1 MENGNSAQLF
11 LLREGETMRRLRD
24 YSGQLNPKIKLENF
38 SKDVLVKLL
47 KMYSR
52 LYLAI
57 DGFWYLSVKEKV
69 NNDMALAC
77 DFWVWGKQCKNEMER
92 ITQLLNIQGKDVSS
106 FLKTLQLS
114 PWMWNYQYEI
124 EVKNSNFGIL
134 TVIQC
139 PTLEAL
145 EKEGEGRE
153 KTFCKTVEAAIFKM
167 YVDCFNPQIGVN
179 YLKLPPRKSK
189 DEIACQWEFKM

>member
-1 MENGNSAQLF
+1 MSK
-11 LLREGETMRRLRD
+11 LRD
-24 YSGQLNPKIKLENF
+24 YSGQLNPNIKVEDF
-38 SKDVLVKLL
+38 SKDVLVKLV

-77 DFWVWGKQCKNEMER
+77 DLWVWRKQCKYEMGR
-92 ITQLLNIQGKDVSS
+92 ITKLLNIQGKDVVS
-106 FLKTLQLS
+106 FLKTLQLT
-114 PWMWNYQYEI
+114 PWMLNLQYEI
-124 EVKNSNFGIL
+124 KVKKNNFGIL

-153 KTFCKTVEAAIFKM
+153 NTFCKDVESAIFNM
-167 YVDCFNPQIGVN
+167 YADCFTPQIEVN
-179 YLKLPPRKSK
+179 YLKLPPRKNK

>member
-1 MENGNSAQLF
+1 MS
-11 LLREGETMRRLRD
+11 RLKD
-24 YSGQLNPKIKLENF
+24 YSGQLNPNIRIEDF
-38 SKDVLVKLL
+38 SRDALVKLV
-47 KMYSR
+47 KMYGR
-52 LYLAI
+52 LFLAV

-77 DFWVWGKQCKNEMER
+77 DLWVWRKQCKYEMGR
-92 ITQLLNIQGKDVSS
+92 ITKLLNIQGKDVVSL
-106 FLKTLQLS
+106 FKALQLS
-114 PWMWNYQYEI
+114 PWMLNFQYEMKI
-124 EVKNSNFGIL
+124 EKSNFGIL

-153 KTFCKTVEAAIFKM
+153 NSLCRAVEPVMFKA
-167 YVDCFNPQIGVN
+167 YAECFNPQIEVN
-179 YLKLPPRKSK
+179 YLKLPPRKNR

>member
-1 MENGNSAQLF
+1 
-11 LLREGETMRRLRD
+11 MRKLRD
-24 YSGQLNPKIKLENF
+24 YSGQLNPNIKLENF

-52 LYLAI
+52 LYLAV

-77 DFWVWGKQCKNEMER
+77 DLWVWGKQCKYELER
-92 ITQLLNIQGKDVSS
+92 ITKLLNIQGKDVVS
-106 FLKTLQLS
+106 FLKAFQLS
-114 PWMWNYQYEI
+114 PWMWNLQYEI
-124 EVKNSNFGIL
+124 EVKNSNICVL
-134 TVIQC
+134 TIIQC

-153 KTFCKTVEAAIFKM
+153 KTFCKDVDSKLFKM
-167 YVDCFNPQIGVN
+167 YVDCFNPQIEVN
-179 YLKLPPRKSK
+179 YLRVPPRKNE
-189 DEIACQWEFKM
+189 DEIACQREFKM

>member
-1 MENGNSAQLF
+1 
-11 LLREGETMRRLRD
+11 MRRLKD
-24 YSGQLNPKIKLENF
+24 YSGQLNPNIELHDF
-38 SKDVLVKLL
+38 SKDVLVELL
-47 KMYSR
+47 KVYGR
-52 LYLAI
+52 LYLAV

-77 DFWVWGKQCKNEMER
+77 DLWVWGKQCRNEVER
-92 ITQLLNIQGKDVSS
+92 ITKLFNIQGKDVES
-106 FLKTLQLS
+106 FFKAFQLS
-114 PWMWNYQYEI
+114 PWIWNLQYGM

-153 KTFCKTVEAAIFKM
+153 KTFCKDVEPVMFKM

-179 YLKLPPRKSK
+179 YLKLPPRNNK
-189 DEIACQWEFKM
+189 DEIACQWEFKLGSK

>member
-1 MENGNSAQLF
+1 
-11 LLREGETMRRLRD
+11 MRRLRD
-24 YSGQLNPKIKLENF
+24 YSGQLNPNIKLENF

-52 LYLAI
+52 LYLAV

-92 ITQLLNIQGKDVSS
+92 ITKLLNIQGKDVSS
-106 FLKTLQLS
+106 FLKALQLS

-145 EKEGEGRE
+145 EKEGKGRE
-153 KTFCKTVEAAIFKM
+153 KTFCKAVETAIFKM
-167 YVDCFNPQIGVN
+167 YVDCFNSQIEVN
-179 YLKLPPRKSK
+179 YLRIPPRENK
-189 DEIACQWEFKM
+189 DEIACQWEFKI